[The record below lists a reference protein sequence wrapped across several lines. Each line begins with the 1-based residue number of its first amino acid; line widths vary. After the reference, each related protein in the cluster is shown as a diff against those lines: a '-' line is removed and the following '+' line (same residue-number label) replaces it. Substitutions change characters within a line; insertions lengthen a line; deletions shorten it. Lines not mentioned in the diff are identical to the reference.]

1 METKKPTVV
10 QRKMSKRKSFD
21 ILRTQLESERSSFI
35 SHWRDLGEH
44 IFPRRPR
51 FTTSENNKGDRKNQ
65 KIIDATATLAAR
77 TLRSGMMS
85 GVTSPARPWFR
96 LAVPSPELMES
107 GPVKN
112 WLHVTSERMA
122 AVFIKSN
129 LYNVLPTIY
138 GDMGVFA
145 TAAMFVEEDIDDV
158 VRFYSFP
165 IGSYSISTDHKG
177 RVNVFHREFRM
188 TVRQVVDRFGKF
200 DGDGKIDWSNISL
213 HIKSLYE
220 NGNTEQWIEVCH
232 TVKPNEAY
240 DGKQLESKFKKFS
253 SCYYEKGSGSGQQKS
268 YFSSAEDEEKVLRES
283 GYDYFPVLCPRWEV
297 TGEDQY
303 GTECPGMIA
312 LGDIKAL
319 QTMQKRKAQ
328 AIDKMVNPPL
338 VGPSSLQNSRTSLLP
353 GDTTF
358 LDVREG
364 QQGLRPIHEVNPRIN
379 ELVMDI
385 REYQA
390 RIQRAFYEDLFLML
404 ANSDRRQI
412 TAREIDERHEE
423 KLLALGPVLEQL
435 NQDLL
440 DPLIDITF
448 QIMMRQGL
456 IPEAP
461 EEIQGMNIKV
471 EYISIMAQAQK
482 LAGIASIERF
492 AGFASN
498 ILAANPETM
507 DKIDMDQ
514 MIDVYADRLSLQPGI
529 VRPDEDVEKI
539 RANRQQAQ
547 AQAQGVEQIATGA
560 KAARDLSSADME
572 GDNALTRLIQNANAG
587 ALTRQ

>member
-1 METKKPTVV
+1 MDKNQKSKMKPL
-10 QRKMSKRKSFD
+10 SKRKAFD

-107 GPVKN
+107 ALVKD
-112 WLHVTSERMA
+112 WLHVTSERMT

-129 LYNVLPTIY
+129 LYNVLPVVY
-138 GDMGVFA
+138 GDMGVFG
-145 TAAMFVEEDIDDV
+145 TSAAMIEEDFEDV

-165 IGSYSISTDHKG
+165 IGSYAISTDEKG
-177 RVNVFHREFRM
+177 KVNVFYREFAM
-188 TVRQVVDRFGKF
+188 TVRQIVSKFGRVDQEGE
-200 DGDGKIDWSNISL
+200 IDWSNISL
-213 HIKSLYE
+213 HVKSLYE
-220 NGNTEQWIEVCH
+220 NGQTEQWIDICH
-232 TVKPNEAY
+232 IIQPNEEY
-240 DGKQLESKFKKFS
+240 DGKKLESKFKKFK
-253 SCYYEKGSGSGQQKS
+253 SCYFEKGSGGDKS
-268 YFSSAEDEEKVLRES
+268 RPYYASDEDQKVLREA
-283 GYDYFPVLCPRWEV
+283 GYDYFPVFCPRWEV

-312 LGDIKAL
+312 LGDVKAL
-319 QTMQKRKAQ
+319 QLMQKKKAQ
-328 AIDKMVNPPL
+328 AIEKMVNPPL
-338 VGPSSLQNSRTSLLP
+338 VGPSSIQNSRISLLP
-353 GDTTF
+353 GDTSF
-358 LDVREG
+358 ADVREG

-379 ELVMDI
+379 ELIMDI
-385 REYQA
+385 QEYQR

-440 DPLIDITF
+440 DPLIDVTF
-448 QIMMRQGL
+448 QIMFNQGL
-456 IPEAP
+456 IPEPP
-461 EEIQGMNIKV
+461 EEIQGMDLRV

-492 AGFASN
+492 AGFASSVMQ
-498 ILAANPETM
+498 ANPEVM
-507 DKIDMDQ
+507 DKVDMDQ

-529 VRPDEDVEKI
+529 VRPDEKVAEI
-539 RANRQQAQ
+539 RAGRAQQQQTAQ
-547 AQAQGVEQIATGA
+547 AVQSLQAGA
-560 KAARDLSSADME
+560 QTVRDLSSADME

>member
-1 METKKPTVV
+1 MDTKKPKVIEN
-10 QRKMSKRKSFD
+10 KLSKRKSLD
-21 ILRTQLESERSSFI
+21 LLRTQLEGERSSFM

-96 LAVPSPELMES
+96 LAVPSPQLMEA
-107 GPVKN
+107 GRVQGY
-112 WLHVTSERMA
+112 LHVVSERMA
-122 AVFIKSN
+122 SVFIKSN

-138 GDMGVFA
+138 GDIGVFA
-145 TAAMFVEEDIDDV
+145 TAAMMIEEDIDDV

-165 IGSYSISTDHKG
+165 IGSYSISTDEKG

-188 TVRQVVDRFGKF
+188 TVRQIVSRFGQT
-200 DGDGKIDWSNISL
+200 DQNGEIDWSNISL
-213 HIKSLYE
+213 HVRSMWE
-220 NGNTEQWIEVCH
+220 RGQTEQSIEVCH
-232 TVKPNEAY
+232 TIKPNDEY
-240 DGKQLESKFKKFS
+240 DAKRLESRFKKFL
-253 SCYYEKGSGSGQQKS
+253 SCYYEKGQSSSGGS
-268 YFSSAEDEEKVLRES
+268 YFTGVGDDDKVLRES
-283 GYDYFPVLCPRWEV
+283 GYDYFPVLVPRWET

-303 GTECPGMIA
+303 GTECPGMVA

-319 QTMQKRKAQ
+319 QAMQKKKAQ
-328 AIDKMVNPPL
+328 AIEKMVNPPL
-338 VGPSSLQNSRTSLLP
+338 IGPTSMRSSRASLLP
-353 GDTTF
+353 GDVTF
-358 LDVREG
+358 ADVREG
-364 QQGLRPIHEVNPRIN
+364 QQGLRPIHELNPRIN

-385 REYQA
+385 QEYQN
-390 RIQRAFYEDLFLML
+390 RIQRAFFEDLFLML

-448 QIMMRQGL
+448 MIMDRQGL
-456 IPEAP
+456 LPEPP
-461 EEIQGMNIKV
+461 EELQGQELRV

-492 AGFASN
+492 AGFGQG
-498 ILAANPETM
+498 LLQVNPEAA
-507 DKIDMDQ
+507 DKIDFDQ

-529 VRPDEDVEKI
+529 IRPDEQVAAMRKG
-539 RANRQQAQ
+539 RAEAQ
-547 AQAQGVEQIATGA
+547 AKAQAVQDIQMGA
-560 KAARDLSSADME
+560 AAAKDLGAVNME
-572 GDNALTRLIQNANAG
+572 EDNGLTRLLQNADAG
-587 ALTRQ
+587 SLVRQ